1 MKKILVTGA
10 SGFIGN
16 SICQTLSRS
25 GRFVRGAVRSL
36 NLISENSDIEYVQVG
51 DFTLKRDWKDILQGI
66 DCIVHCAGRAHKMKE
81 SDSNLSKLYQ
91 LTNVEVTRR
100 LAEESIKAGIKRFV
114 FLSSVA
120 VLGIDTNDRLP
131 FSNSDEP
138 NPIKNYANS
147 KLEAEKVLSKISNES
162 DLEVVVLRIPLVY
175 GPQAK
180 GNLLRLIKLINLGI
194 PLPFGTI
201 KNYRSMIGLD
211 NLVDVII
218 RCVDH
223 PEAKGET
230 FLVSDGEDL
239 STVKLINLIASS
251 MGRSIYLF
259 PLPLYLLNFVGR
271 VLGKQKEIDRLVG
284 SLQINDSYVRKKLN
298 WIPPVSVAEGIRRMF
313 VKTKILS

>member
-36 NLISENSDIEYVQVG
+36 NLISENSGIEYVQVG
-51 DFTLKRDWKDILQGI
+51 DFCYKKDWKDVLQGI
-66 DCIVHCAGRAHKMKE
+66 DCVVHCAGRAHKINKF
-81 SDSNLSKLYQ
+81 DSNSLKLYQ
-91 LTNVEVTRR
+91 IINVEVTRR

-114 FLSSVA
+114 FLSSVG
-120 VLGIDTNDRLP
+120 VLGTDTNDRLP
-131 FSNSDEP
+131 FSISDEP
-138 NPIKNYANS
+138 NPVEDYAIS
-147 KLEAEKVLSKISNES
+147 KLEAEKVLSNISNKS

-175 GPQAK
+175 GPQVK

-194 PLPFGTI
+194 PLPFGAI
-201 KNYRSMIGLD
+201 KNHRSMIGLD
-211 NLVDVII
+211 NLVDILI
-218 RCVDH
+218 RCIDH

-239 STVKLINLIASS
+239 STVQLINLIASS
-251 MGRSIYLF
+251 MGRNIHLF
-259 PLPLYLLNFVGR
+259 PLSLYLLNFVGHI
-271 VLGKQKEIDRLVG
+271 LGKQKEIDRLVG
-284 SLQINDSYVRKKLN
+284 SLKINDSYVRKKLN

-313 VKTKILS
+313 VKN